1 MEIISFLYFYKLFF
15 VNSYQEILRVFYFL
29 FYSLIYFFQ
38 GLDLFGKYTVDQMV
52 IFSMISVHQSY
63 GGKGIGSKLAL
74 KSEELIKKSRP
85 DLKIVVGETTG
96 GGSAK
101 IFQRQGFEKLSEI
114 PYETYMDCQGVA
126 KFKNV
131 PNPPH
136 RACIVW
142 AKPI

>member
-1 MEIISFLYFYKLFF
+1 M
-15 VNSYQEILRVFYFL
+15 
-29 FYSLIYFFQ
+29 
-38 GLDLFGKYTVDQMV
+38 FGKYTVDQMV

-85 DLKIVVGETTG
+85 DLKLVVGETTG

-114 PYETYMDCQGVA
+114 PYETYVDCQGVA

-131 PNPPH
+131 PNPP
-136 RACIVW
+136 RLLDSLEAFFADLTFPLLLPFFIVRPGLPGG
-142 AKPI
+142 AGHSCQ

>member
-1 MEIISFLYFYKLFF
+1 M
-15 VNSYQEILRVFYFL
+15 
-29 FYSLIYFFQ
+29 
-38 GLDLFGKYTVDQMV
+38 FGKYTVDQMV

-85 DLKIVVGETTG
+85 DLKLVVGETTG